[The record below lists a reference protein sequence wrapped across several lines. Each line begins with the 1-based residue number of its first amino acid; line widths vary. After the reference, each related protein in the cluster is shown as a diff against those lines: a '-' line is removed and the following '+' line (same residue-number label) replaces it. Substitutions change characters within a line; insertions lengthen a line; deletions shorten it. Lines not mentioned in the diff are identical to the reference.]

1 MSDNGSIEKPL
12 VPQGVDEVGEGSPV
26 DRRAF
31 LTRIGI
37 GACAAACGGAGAV
50 ALDFIHPKV
59 LFEPSPSFVAG
70 RRALFPEGTVFF
82 EREKKVYIIADSRGV
97 YAMSAVC
104 THLGCITRFRSES
117 RVIACPCHGS
127 VFNMEGD
134 VMGGPA
140 PRPLPWLEVRLN
152 EREELVVDTSVI
164 IPAGTVFKA

>member
-1 MSDNGSIEKPL
+1 MPDNVSTEPPAEQQESDSAH
-12 VPQGVDEVGEGSPV
+12 EGSSL
-26 DRRAF
+26 DRRTF
-31 LTRIGI
+31 LTRVGV
-37 GACAAACGGAGAV
+37 GACAAACGGAGLV
-50 ALDFIHPKV
+50 TLDFIHPEV

-127 VFNMEGD
+127 IFNLEGE
-134 VMGGPA
+134 VAGGPA

-152 EREELVVDTSVI
+152 EREELVVDTSVV
-164 IPAGTVFKA
+164 IPAGSVFRA